1 MTFLQRLQ
9 AHKGGLVRLK
19 TQLYWYDGVRN
30 EIVGRICLLLDA
42 AAAVGYHAS
51 AATVTT
57 AAARRS
63 AARTAEAYLGMSST
77 AVALLL
83 IDGSPQWI
91 WIAEQ
96 DVELL

>member
-1 MTFLQRLQ
+1 MTFLQQLQ
-9 AHKGGLVRLK
+9 AHKCGLVRLK
-19 TQLYWYDGVRN
+19 TPLYWYDGVRN

-42 AAAVGYHAS
+42 AAAATTTA

-63 AARTAEAYLGMSST
+63 AARSAEAYLGMSST

-91 WIAEQ
+91 WIAEA